1 MIMSTPLHIA
11 INHGYYD
18 AMILL
23 LRLGADPNK
32 KDRLGFEAIHLA
44 AIRGY
49 TLMIEELLRYGVSI
63 NAKVELD
70 PNEPISL
77 DYDID
82 LDHDTPLHLAVL
94 NGHTKLIKRLIH
106 HGANINICNF
116 RQITPLHVAIHEKLE
131 EIIRL
136 LLEHGA
142 NIHKKGLSPYGDE
155 VPSPLA
161 WAIRDNTDSIHMVRI
176 LLQYR
181 KTKRDVRNAVIL
193 AVRYGNVDVCKYLL
207 DTKKANANTIDKSGR
222 TLLHNAV
229 IQHDISCDMIKLL
242 ISKGANKHAKN
253 SEGKVPIQLLRDDR
267 HHAKSLLA

>member
-18 AMILL
+18 AMLL
-23 LRLGADPNK
+23 LLQLGADPSK
-32 KDRLGFEAIHLA
+32 KDMLGFEAIHFA

-63 NAKVELD
+63 NAKVD
-70 PNEPISL
+70 PDPVSL

-82 LDHDTPLHLAVL
+82 MDHDTPLHLAVL
-94 NGHTKLIKRLIH
+94 NGHTKLIKRLIY
-106 HGANINICNF
+106 HGANINVCNF
-116 RQITPLHVAIHEKLE
+116 RKITPLHVAIHERSE

-136 LLEHGA
+136 LLKHGA

-161 WAIRDNTDSIHMVRI
+161 WAIRDNTDSMHMVRI

-181 KTKRDVRNAVIL
+181 KTKRDVRNAIIL
-193 AVRYGNVDVCKYLL
+193 AVRYGNVNVCKYLL
-207 DTKKANANTIDKSGR
+207 DTKKANANTVDKSGR

-229 IQHDISCDMIKLL
+229 IQYDVSYDMVKLL
-242 ISKGANKHAKN
+242 ISHGANKHAKT
-253 SEGKVPIQLLRDDR
+253 PIQLLRYDKYSVM
-267 HHAKSLLA
+267 ALLKQ